1 MTGSI
6 SQPTPTSVI
15 LSLAQLRAAQGE
27 RKRERD
33 KKKREKAT
41 GETKRI
47 DRKKDYD
54 KNSKMDPDKYAF

>member
-27 RKRERD
+27 RKRD
-33 KKKREKAT
+33 KKRREKAT